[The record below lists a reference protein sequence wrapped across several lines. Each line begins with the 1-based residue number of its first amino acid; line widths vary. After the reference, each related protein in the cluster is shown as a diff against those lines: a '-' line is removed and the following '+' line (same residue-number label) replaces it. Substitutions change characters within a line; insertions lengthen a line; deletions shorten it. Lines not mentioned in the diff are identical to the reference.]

1 MPESKILVVGPSWA
15 GDMVM
20 AQSLFITLKKAQ
32 PDCQID
38 VLAPAWSFPLLDRM
52 PEVRNA
58 IAMPLSHGQFGL
70 LDRIKLGKSLRAN
83 NYQQAIVLPNSW
95 KSALIPYFA
104 NIPIR
109 TGYIG
114 ECRWGLLNDARKL
127 DKTLLTMTVQRFVAL
142 GLPNNPNCVGRVS
155 DSVTRPIEA
164 DDAKNVGLRSANPTY
179 ASGLLPPEY
188 PIPKL
193 VINQNQQE
201 VVIDKFKLNANCV
214 GRVSDSV
221 NRHLDADNH
230 SSTKILALCPGAEYG
245 PAKRWPASYYAEVAQ
260 HKINLGW
267 QVWLFGSDKDKDAAA
282 QINSAVSGACLD
294 FTGRTSLD
302 EAVDLM
308 SLVDVVVSN
317 DSGLMHVAA
326 ALDKKTIALY
336 GSSDPNFTPPLNT
349 KAEVITLN
357 LECSPCFKR
366 ECPLGH
372 TRCLT
377 DIKPQQVLDSIELN
391 S

>member
-1 MPESKILVVGPSWA
+1 
-15 GDMVM
+15 M

-52 PEVRNA
+52 PEVSNA
-58 IAMPLSHGQFGL
+58 IAMPLSHGQLGL
-70 LDRIKLGKSLRAN
+70 LDRVNLGKSLRAN
-83 NYQQAIVLPNSW
+83 HYQQAIVLPNSW

-104 NIPIR
+104 NIPKR

-127 DKTLLTMTVQRFVAL
+127 NKALLTMTVQRFVAL
-142 GLPNNPNCVGRVS
+142 GLAN
-155 DSVTRPIEA
+155 
-164 DDAKNVGLRSANPTY
+164 SA
-179 ASGLLPPEY
+179 SLPPDY

-193 VINQNQQE
+193 VINRDQQQ
-201 VVIDKFKLNANCV
+201 VVIDKFKLNLNFVA
-214 GRVSDSV
+214 
-221 NRHLDADNH
+221 AENH
-230 SSTKILALCPGAEYG
+230 TSSTKILALCPGAEYG
-245 PAKRWPASYYAEVAQ
+245 AAKRWPANFYAEVAQ
-260 HKINLGW
+260 QKIAQGW
-267 QVWLFGSDKDKDAAA
+267 QVWLFGSDKDKEAAA
-282 QINSAVSGACLD
+282 EINSAVSGACLD

-336 GSSDPNFTPPLNT
+336 GSSDPTFTPPLSS
-349 KAEVITLN
+349 KAQVISLN
-357 LECSPCFKR
+357 LACSPCFKR

-377 DIKPQQVLDSIELN
+377 DIKPQQVLDSIEM
-391 S
+391 SS

>member
-1 MPESKILVVGPSWA
+1 
-15 GDMVM
+15 M

-155 DSVTRPIEA
+155 DSVT
-164 DDAKNVGLRSANPTY
+164 
-179 ASGLLPPEY
+179 
-188 PIPKL
+188 
-193 VINQNQQE
+193 
-201 VVIDKFKLNANCV
+201 
-214 GRVSDSV
+214 
-221 NRHLDADNH
+221 RHLDADNH